1 MISSVTPLFEN
12 DFDFKRPH
20 KTLKSNLEHFLHFA
34 GPKILVHPRQN
45 VKHTSVVKTL
55 ISGATSPYT
64 TFTLIV
70 ARHYHRKFA
79 AAATI
84 TDQA

>member
-1 MISSVTPLFEN
+1 MRTPLFEN
-12 DFDFKRPH
+12 DFNFKKPL
-20 KTLKSNLEHFLHFA
+20 KTLKSNLEHFLHFV
-34 GPKILVHPRQN
+34 GPKCLSHPRKN
-45 VKHTSVVKTL
+45 LKLTSAVKTL
-55 ISGATSPYT
+55 ISGGTSHYT

-70 ARHYHRKFA
+70 ARRYDQKFA